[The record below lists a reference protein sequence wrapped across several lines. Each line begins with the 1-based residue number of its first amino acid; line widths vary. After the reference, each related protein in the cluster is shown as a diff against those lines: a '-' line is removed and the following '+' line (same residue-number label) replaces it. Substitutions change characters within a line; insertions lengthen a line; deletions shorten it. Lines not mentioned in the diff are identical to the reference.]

1 MEAVGPESRKWRVKS
16 SGEKSEEGF
25 EVPCRRLACG
35 FPRQLFF
42 KNNSININSL
52 VFASLHTRE
61 KALTCQKY
69 SCRSSSLWFI
79 IKSRIAGQSTS
90 ASSPEERGESDCGKP
105 WSSPKTWNGYAWN
118 LPQLDWGW
126 AVRFL
131 CQYWL
136 RDTDLVEAL
145 CSEGFWGS
153 KQMNGAGGEHLLDH
167 TGEGKGPLSALF

>member
-1 MEAVGPESRKWRVKS
+1 MRGLEWIFFNGAWAGPFHIMPMEANFPVHSHVVSGLFWMPECLLS
-16 SGEKSEEGF
+16 
-25 EVPCRRLACG
+25 L
-35 FPRQLFF
+35 PRTFL
-42 KNNSININSL
+42 I
-52 VFASLHTRE
+52 H
-61 KALTCQKY
+61 
-69 SCRSSSLWFI
+69 SLWFI
-79 IKSRIAGQSTS
+79 IRSRIAGQSTS